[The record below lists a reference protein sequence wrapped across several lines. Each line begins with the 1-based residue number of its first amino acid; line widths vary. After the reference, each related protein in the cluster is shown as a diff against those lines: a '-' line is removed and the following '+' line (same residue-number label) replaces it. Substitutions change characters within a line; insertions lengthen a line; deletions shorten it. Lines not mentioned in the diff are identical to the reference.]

1 MSEQA
6 QAIANSILQTTRF
19 LDLEAKFVSLINDKA
34 QLDAQWRSLDFNG
47 NGIVSLAELDKWVV
61 QSFPLLNN
69 KAALRRAFIRT
80 TTRDGDGDDW
90 VQRREFKALLVNV
103 IYFNRAFELF
113 DSIDTGRDQ
122 RVDFEEFFAAVGRL
136 GLGLDRKQALAEFQR
151 IDRNGGGQLLFDEF
165 CEWLV
170 EINSFKFKERM
181 RGTAYVESIVNG
193 SSPATAVKQSPVA
206 SSPSSQAGSSS
217 RLPGSSSSQP
227 SSHFVSP
234 VARISARGLT
244 SASSTNPSMNIVS
257 PETRVNSS
265 AKISLSSET
274 HPSPNSIDTSFAATI
289 MENRK
294 FMEMEAKFVSL
305 INDKAQLDAQWRS
318 LDFNGNGI
326 VSLAELDK
334 WVVQSFPLLN
344 NKAALRRAFIR
355 TTTRDGD
362 GDDWVQRREFKA
374 LLVNVIY
381 FNRAFELFDSIDTG
395 RDQRVDFEEFFA
407 AVGRLGLGLDRKQAL
422 AEFQRIDRNG
432 GGQLLFDEFCE
443 WLVEINSFKFKE
455 RMRGTA
461 YVESIVNGSSPAT
474 AVKQSPVASAGSL
487 PLRANTVLNGS
498 SPKLPSPAPMIRS
511 RALPSPSVG
520 SSASSASPS
529 VGSSIS
535 AAAEAA
541 AAAAALAEA
550 AEAAAKAFHRI
561 EAQFV
566 QFISSRDQ
574 LISQWSVLDSSS
586 QGFVSFPAFEL
597 WLSRHFPDLH
607 NPIALKCAF
616 ERLYDPKSGEPARLL
631 FKDFGA
637 ILVNVLFFCRAVN
650 AYKDCGLPVD
660 TAVDLRDFQRLLV
673 ALNMGV
679 IYAEALAQ

>member
-19 LDLEAKFVSLINDKA
+19 LDLEAKFVSVINDKA

-69 KAALRRAFIRT
+69 KSALRRAFIRT
-80 TTRDGDGDDW
+80 TSRDGDGDDW

-122 RVDFEEFFAAVGRL
+122 RVDFEEFFSAVGRL
-136 GLGLDRKQALAEFQR
+136 GLGLDRKQALAEFQK
-151 IDRNGGGQLLFDEF
+151 IDKNGGGQLLFDEF

-193 SSPATAVKQSPVA
+193 SSPAA
-206 SSPSSQAGSSS
+206 
-217 RLPGSSSSQP
+217 
-227 SSHFVSP
+227 
-234 VARISARGLT
+234 
-244 SASSTNPSMNIVS
+244 
-257 PETRVNSS
+257 
-265 AKISLSSET
+265 
-274 HPSPNSIDTSFAATI
+274 
-289 MENRK
+289 
-294 FMEMEAKFVSL
+294 
-305 INDKAQLDAQWRS
+305 
-318 LDFNGNGI
+318 
-326 VSLAELDK
+326 
-334 WVVQSFPLLN
+334 
-344 NKAALRRAFIR
+344 
-355 TTTRDGD
+355 
-362 GDDWVQRREFKA
+362 
-374 LLVNVIY
+374 
-381 FNRAFELFDSIDTG
+381 
-395 RDQRVDFEEFFA
+395 
-407 AVGRLGLGLDRKQAL
+407 
-422 AEFQRIDRNG
+422 
-432 GGQLLFDEFCE
+432 
-443 WLVEINSFKFKE
+443 
-455 RMRGTA
+455 
-461 YVESIVNGSSPAT
+461 

-487 PLRANTVLNGS
+487 PLRANDVLNGS

-520 SSASSASPS
+520 SSVSSASPS

-535 AAAEAA
+535 SAEA
-541 AAAAALAEA
+541 
-550 AEAAAKAFHRI
+550 FDRI

-574 LISQWSVLDSSS
+574 LISQWSELDSSS

-597 WLSRHFPDLH
+597 WLSRQFPVLH
-607 NPIALKCAF
+607 NPTALKYAF
-616 ERLYDPKSGEPARLL
+616 ERLYDGNSSESARLL

-637 ILVNVLFFCRAVN
+637 ILVNVLFFCRAVS
-650 AYKDCGLPVD
+650 AYNDCGLSVD
-660 TAVDLRDFQRLLV
+660 TAVDIRDFQRLLST
-673 ALNMGV
+673 LSMGV

>member
-1 MSEQA
+1 
-6 QAIANSILQTTRF
+6 
-19 LDLEAKFVSLINDKA
+19 
-34 QLDAQWRSLDFNG
+34 
-47 NGIVSLAELDKWVV
+47 
-61 QSFPLLNN
+61 
-69 KAALRRAFIRT
+69 
-80 TTRDGDGDDW
+80 
-90 VQRREFKALLVNV
+90 
-103 IYFNRAFELF
+103 
-113 DSIDTGRDQ
+113 
-122 RVDFEEFFAAVGRL
+122 
-136 GLGLDRKQALAEFQR
+136 
-151 IDRNGGGQLLFDEF
+151 
-165 CEWLV
+165 
-170 EINSFKFKERM
+170 
-181 RGTAYVESIVNG
+181 
-193 SSPATAVKQSPVA
+193 
-206 SSPSSQAGSSS
+206 
-217 RLPGSSSSQP
+217 
-227 SSHFVSP
+227 
-234 VARISARGLT
+234 
-244 SASSTNPSMNIVS
+244 
-257 PETRVNSS
+257 
-265 AKISLSSET
+265 
-274 HPSPNSIDTSFAATI
+274 

-294 FMEMEAKFVSL
+294 FMEMEAKFVSV
-305 INDKAQLDAQWRS
+305 INDKDQLDAQWRS

-511 RALPSPSVG
+511 RSLLSPSVG
-520 SSASSASPS
+520 SSVSSASPS
-529 VGSSIS
+529 VGSSLS
-535 AAAEAA
+535 ASAKAEAEAA
-541 AAAAALAEA
+541 AL

-607 NPIALKCAF
+607 NPIALKRAF

-679 IYAEALAQ
+679 IYAEALAQFRSVDTNDSGNVCFEEFSSWLVRQLGPKLMQNISESVQQTMRTQDKVSTTPESMKASRVSQTPQSASPSTPVGPAKFSFAEKSPSFVSTSPHLQDFASAHGKGFLPNASYFGLQIGINYTDSAAPLAGCVNDIRRWAELFRSFGCKFNVHIVCSDEDSRIAGTEKQRGAKKSDIMSALQDIRGAMLASEATNKFLFLNFSGHGGQEEDLDGDEDDGFDECLAPADYDVAGCIPDDMLSKWLRDLPQHTCFAVFDCCHR